1 MLKSING
8 QVVRPNFMRFQKI
21 KGTRDILPEEA
32 GRWQAVEAVIHQV
45 MARFGFSEIRPPIF
59 EETELFARSIG
70 QLTDIVSKEMYTF
83 VDRGEKSLT
92 LRPEL
97 TAGVVRAF
105 IENNLGK
112 KQPVTKLYYIGPV
125 FRQENPQAGRLR
137 QFHQFGAE
145 ILGAAEPA
153 ADVEAIALSIA
164 IYRAFQL
171 DRFVVKLNSVGD
183 AACREP
189 YKQKLREYL
198 RPRLERLCETCRQ
211 RFEKNPLRILDCKE
225 ENCRA
230 ETAAAPKLFD
240 CLCENCA
247 RHFARARQLLDA
259 AGMTYE
265 LDFRLVRGLD
275 YYTRTAYE
283 IVSDQ
288 LGAQDALCGG
298 GRYDLL
304 VEELGGD
311 STPAVGFAAGME
323 RLLMVLEQI
332 EWQPAVEKTPLIFFA
347 PLGET
352 AVLWATQTAQQL
364 RQLGMTVEMDLL
376 NRGLKAQLRE
386 ANRQQAR
393 FAVIVGDNELQ
404 SQRAAVRDLV
414 TSQQSDV
421 AFDDLISHLQ
431 KSSAS

>member
-1 MLKSING
+1 MRYALCAM
-8 QVVRPNFMRFQKI
+8 RPTPMRFQKI
-21 KGTRDILPEEA
+21 KGTRDILPEEI
-32 GRWQAVEAVIHQV
+32 GRWQAAEAVIHQV

-70 QLTDIVSKEMYTF
+70 QLTDIVSKEMYSF
-83 VDRGEKSLT
+83 VDRGEKNLT

-105 IENNLGK
+105 VENNLGK
-112 KQPVTKLYYIGPV
+112 KQPVNKLYYLGSA
-125 FRQENPQAGRLR
+125 FRQENPQAGRQR
-137 QFHQFGAE
+137 QFQQFGAE
-145 ILGAAEPA
+145 ILGSPEPA
-153 ADVEAIALSIA
+153 ADVEAISLSMA
-164 IYRAFQL
+164 VYRAFQL
-171 DRFVVKLNSVGD
+171 ERFVVKLNSVGD
-183 AACREP
+183 VVCREP

-198 RPRLERLCETCRQ
+198 RPRFDRLCKTCQQ

-225 ENCRA
+225 AGCRV
-230 ETAAAPKLFD
+230 ETAEAPKLFD
-240 CLCENCA
+240 ELCENCV
-247 RHFARARQLLDA
+247 RHFARVQQLLE
-259 AGMTYE
+259 AGGMKYE

-283 IVSDQ
+283 ITSDQ

-311 STPAVGFAAGME
+311 ATPAVGFAAGME
-323 RLLMVLEQI
+323 RLMMVLEKI
-332 EWQPAVEKTPLIFFA
+332 GWQPTTPKAPIIFLA
-347 PLGET
+347 PLGEA
-352 AVLWATQTAQQL
+352 AVLWAVQAAAQL
-364 RQLGMTVEMDLL
+364 RQNGMTVEMDLL

-404 SQRAAVRDLV
+404 TQHAAVRDL
-414 TSQQSDV
+414 TSSQQTEV
-421 AFDDLISHLQ
+421 AFVDLISYFQ
-431 KSSAS
+431 QNSF